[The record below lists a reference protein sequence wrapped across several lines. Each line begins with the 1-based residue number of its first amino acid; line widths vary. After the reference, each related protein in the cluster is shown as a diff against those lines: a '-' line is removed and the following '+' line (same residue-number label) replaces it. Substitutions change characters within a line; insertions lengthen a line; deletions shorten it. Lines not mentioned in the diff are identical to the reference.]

1 MSDSY
6 TAHSPAGRL
15 SISRANDSEGVV
27 LALVGELDLE
37 TTPELDHQLREVGR
51 ANSGRVLIDL
61 RALDFM
67 DSTGL
72 GAIVS
77 AQRVAESNG
86 HRLTLRRGQH
96 QVQRLFELTGVLERF
111 TFED

>member
-6 TAHSPAGRL
+6 TAHGPGGRL
-15 SISRANDSEGVV
+15 SIRRADDSEGVV
-27 LALVGELDLE
+27 LALGGELDLE
-37 TTPELDHQLREVGR
+37 TTPELDFQLRELAR
-51 ANSGRVLIDL
+51 ANPGRLLIDL
-61 RALDFM
+61 GALDFM

-72 GAIVS
+72 GLIVN
-77 AQRVAESNG
+77 AQRAAELNG

>member
-6 TAHSPAGRL
+6 IARSPGGRL
-15 SISRANDSEGVV
+15 SIRRTDDAQGIV
-27 LALVGELDLE
+27 LALDGELDLE
-37 TTPELDHQLREVGR
+37 TTPELDGQLREVTD
-51 ANSGRVLIDL
+51 ANPGRVLIDL

-72 GAIVS
+72 GSIVR
-77 AQRVAESNG
+77 AQRLAESNG